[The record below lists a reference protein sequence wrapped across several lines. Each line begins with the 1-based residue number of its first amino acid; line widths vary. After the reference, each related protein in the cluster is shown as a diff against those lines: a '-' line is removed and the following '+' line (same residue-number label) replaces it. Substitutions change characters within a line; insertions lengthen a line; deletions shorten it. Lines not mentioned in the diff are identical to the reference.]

1 MNFRR
6 YVQLIV
12 SFTLCLSFQHYAQ
25 AEVAESKLVSVA
37 SGLPH
42 DFIYSISFSAN
53 KGVAV
58 GSNGL
63 ILNST
68 DGGLS
73 WSKIGKQVTQDAL
86 LSISNQNGK
95 CLASG
100 QSGVVVWS
108 DDCTNWKAVKP
119 ITEARLL
126 SIAANTNGMAYAV
139 GGFGTILASSDGG
152 ETWAKIA
159 VPWGSILSTGAEP
172 HLYSVLVDDA
182 GVVTVAGE
190 FELIIRS
197 SDKGKTWK
205 TLHKG
210 TRSIFDLYALRDGK
224 IYAVGQEGLILSSGN
239 NGELWSEV
247 KSKTNALLTGVWA
260 SPDGKSVA
268 IAGVRT
274 LLKSSDGGRSFSMD
288 SSGVLRGAVYTA
300 ITGFVDSKNRKN
312 IFIGGTAGKIFHEI
326 N

>member
-6 YVQLIV
+6 LVQLIV
-12 SFTLCLSFQHYAQ
+12 NFTLCLGLQHYAQ
-25 AEVAESKLVSVA
+25 AEVIQSKLVSVA

-42 DFIYSISFSAN
+42 DFIYSISFSEN

-73 WSKIGKQVTQDAL
+73 WSKSGKQVTQDAL
-86 LSISNQNGK
+86 LSISHQNGE

-100 QSGVVVWS
+100 QSGVVIRS
-108 DDCTNWKAVKP
+108 DDCVNWKVVKP

-126 SIAANTNGMAYAV
+126 SIAANANGMAYAV
-139 GGFGTILASSDGG
+139 GGFGTILASSDRGR
-152 ETWAKIA
+152 TWTNIA
-159 VPWGSILSTGAEP
+159 VPWGSIFSTGAEP

-197 SDKGKTWK
+197 SDQGKTWK
-205 TLHKG
+205 ILHKG

-224 IYAVGQEGLILSSGN
+224 IYAVGQEGLILSSTN
-239 NGELWSEV
+239 NGELWSEI
-247 KSKTNALLTGVWA
+247 KSKTNSLLTGVWA
-260 SPDGKSVA
+260 SPDGKTVA

-288 SSGVLRGAVYTA
+288 LSRVLNSGVYTA
-300 ITGFVDSKNRKN
+300 ISGFVDSKGQKN
-312 IFIGGTAGKIFHEI
+312 IFIGGTAGKVFHEI